1 MSYLEKNF
9 RSTILHV
16 ASDRTSPN
24 NFTVTLPQNVAQ
36 LRRVC
41 AVQIL
46 NVTMPN
52 LFYNI
57 DSSNN
62 QLTVNLRD
70 GTFLYYTIP
79 DGHYSLERLIL
90 LFTTHANGGVNLP
103 DKTATVN
110 LSHHVLIEQEEFSS
124 KVLLTM
130 LHGHGL
136 EGSLLQVL
144 GFDAPLASQPQGGP
158 YATVQADRL
167 PELDL
172 PQLVYIHSP
181 QLTDGFIDVT
191 PHSSTMRDIFAV
203 VPLSADFGDLQSWAP
218 PTPYIKEFTK
228 SHRCLNTIH
237 ISLRR
242 PDGSLMPFYG
252 RHWSMILRIFYSLD
266 F

>member
-1 MSYLEKNF
+1 MSYLQQQN
-9 RSTILHV
+9 RSSILHV
-16 ASDRTSPN
+16 ASDRDTPN
-24 NFTVTLPQNVAQ
+24 NFAVNLPQNVPE

-41 AVQIL
+41 GVQIL

-57 DSSNN
+57 DFSNN
-62 QLTVNLRD
+62 LLTVNLRD

-79 DGHYSLERLIL
+79 DGHYSLASLIK
-90 LFTTHANGGVNLP
+90 LFTPVANGGVNLL
-103 DKTATVN
+103 DSTSTVN
-110 LSHHVLIEQEEFSS
+110 LSHHVALDQDEFSS
-124 KVLLTM
+124 KVVLTM

-136 EGSLLQVL
+136 EGSLLHVL
-144 GFDAPLASQPQGGP
+144 GFDAPIASQAQGGP
-158 YATVQADRL
+158 YVSFQADRL

-191 PHSSTMRDIFAV
+191 PHSSTMKDIFAV

-252 RHWSMILRIFYSLD
+252 RHWSMILRVFYSLD